1 MTTCS
6 MILRTALL
14 IVVFCSA
21 TSAESQGGAPV
32 VVHSSSQGNVAT
44 QLVEG
49 IKEFVVSY
57 SDAFKAMRMDHER
70 CNAIRQKQNR
80 YKAALKSEWEEL
92 GVDPKEI
99 RTRLSAVNGGVTFD
113 EFLFLRK
120 GKSDREKLISLVFYA
135 SFLPKM
141 MPYMLMFNSG
151 NMLPDQFPKKPV
163 SFGETKRE
171 ALARERSHAALK
183 MLMNLDRSAH
193 VPGFSLNP
201 FGGSRKRK
209 QMELYKNITL
219 AIGDALAKNPGPGYV
234 MEALEKKIFL
244 SEKPKAKELSLVELP
259 SVFTRGLANAISGNS
274 HRALEGLIPKFIDR
288 TTVLSHIKS
297 VSISD
302 EFLVN
307 QEVDIGSLSGSTLV
321 EACSD
326 RLIATLGSTEAEM
339 KEKLTAWLRYS
350 AVIPSRRIRT
360 TEEHYNANLARS
372 ALMCYY
378 AMDSLR
384 RTQSAAP
391 LPRLLMLSYDG
402 SKQS

>member
-1 MTTCS
+1 MVSCFR
-6 MILRTALL
+6 ILRTALF
-14 IVVFCSA
+14 IVVLGCG
-21 TSAESQGGAPV
+21 TSAESSGGAPV
-32 VVHSSSQGNVAT
+32 VAHSTSQGNVAA
-44 QLVEG
+44 QLVGG
-49 IKEFVVSY
+49 IKEFLVSY
-57 SDAFKAMRMDHER
+57 SDAFKAMRVDHER
-70 CNAIRQKQNR
+70 CNVIRLKQNR

-92 GVDPKEI
+92 GLDPKEI
-99 RTRLSAVNGGVTFD
+99 RTRLSTVNGGVSFD

-120 GKSDREKLISLVFYA
+120 GRSDRDKLISLVFYA

-171 ALARERSHAALK
+171 ALSRERSHSALK

-209 QMELYKNITL
+209 QMDLYKNITL
-219 AIGDALAKNPGPGYV
+219 AIGDALAKNPGPAHV
-234 MEALEKKIFL
+234 MDALESKIFL
-244 SEKPKAKELSLVELP
+244 SEKPNAKELSLVELP
-259 SVFTRGLANAISGNS
+259 SVFTRCLANAISGNS
-274 HRALEGLIPKFIDR
+274 NRALEGLIPNFIDR
-288 TTVLSHIKS
+288 TTVLSHVKA

-307 QEVDIGSLSGSTLV
+307 QEVDIGSLSGPTLV

-326 RLIATLGSTEAEM
+326 RLIPTLGTSEAEM
-339 KEKLTAWLRYS
+339 KEKLTSWLRYS

-360 TEEHYNANLARS
+360 TGEHYNANLARS

-384 RTQSAAP
+384 HPRSSAA
-391 LPRLLMLSYDG
+391 LPRLLMQSCDG
-402 SKQS
+402 GKLK